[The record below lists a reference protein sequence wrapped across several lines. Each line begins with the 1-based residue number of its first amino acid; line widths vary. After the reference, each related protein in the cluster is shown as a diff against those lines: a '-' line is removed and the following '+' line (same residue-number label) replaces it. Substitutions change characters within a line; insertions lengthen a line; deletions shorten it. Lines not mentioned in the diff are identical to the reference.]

1 MKSRRHIPIPIVTL
15 GLAVASLI
23 AGCAAQYTEAN
34 LPDTH
39 PASAKA
45 AASPM
50 PERSG
55 TLALT
60 KSDPLAATPAPM
72 RDMAAPSGPEEH
84 MHAAPAGN
92 ALDAAIY
99 TCPMHPEVVS
109 KEPGRCPKCNMKLV
123 PKKKE
128 GGHE

>member
-1 MKSRRHIPIPIVTL
+1 MNTPARLFALS
-15 GLAVASLI
+15 ASLI
-23 AGCAAQYTEAN
+23 LVTLLHTGCSAQYTEPN

-45 AASPM
+45 AALPM

-60 KSDPLAATPAPM
+60 KADPLAATPAPI

-84 MHAAPAGN
+84 THAVPAGN

-123 PKKKE
+123 PKKEK